1 MTQAASLAQFRT
13 GVAARPVLSG
23 CAAFGHSLHL
33 GAGKVAPLP
42 RGESALVHIVS
53 GAAKLVAHAAA
64 ERNQVTAFNFAG
76 DLVMVPGSGPHAY
89 ELHTLVPSELI
100 VFPYKALRNAVAD
113 DPAILARLLDNC
125 DAALGRC
132 REKALMIGRKTASER
147 LAGFLV
153 MMAARIG
160 VPHGDRILLDL
171 PMSRRDIGDSL
182 GLTIETISRQFSLL
196 RQARQIATEGRSK
209 VLLLDFHGL
218 QERAGHLGELGP
230 AFSSKFALDQC

>member
-1 MTQAASLAQFRT
+1 
-13 GVAARPVLSG
+13 
-23 CAAFGHSLHL
+23 
-33 GAGKVAPLP
+33 
-42 RGESALVHIVS
+42 
-53 GAAKLVAHAAA
+53 
-64 ERNQVTAFNFAG
+64 VTAFNFAG
-76 DLVMVPGSGPHAY
+76 DLVMVPGNGPHAY
-89 ELHTLVPSELI
+89 ELHTLVASELI
-100 VFPYKALRNAVAD
+100 VFPYKALRNAVAE

-125 DAALGRC
+125 DAALSRC

-160 VPHGDRILLDL
+160 VAQGDRILLDL

>member
-1 MTQAASLAQFRT
+1 M
-13 GVAARPVLSG
+13 
-23 CAAFGHSLHL
+23 
-33 GAGKVAPLP
+33 P

>member
-1 MTQAASLAQFRT
+1 MTQVESLAKFRT

-23 CAAFGHSLHL
+23 CAALGHSLHL

-42 RGESALVHIVS
+42 RGEGALVHIIS

-76 DLVMVPGSGPHAY
+76 DLVMVPGNGPHAY
-89 ELHTLVPSELI
+89 ELHTLVASELI
-100 VFPYKALRNAVAD
+100 VFPYKALRNAVAE

-125 DAALGRC
+125 DAALSRC

-160 VPHGDRILLDL
+160 VAQGDRILLDL

>member
-1 MTQAASLAQFRT
+1 MTQAASLSQFRT
-13 GVAARPVLSG
+13 GVAGAPPLAA
-23 CAAFGHSLHL
+23 CAALAQSLRL
-33 GAGKVAPLP
+33 GAGKIAPLP

-64 ERNQVTAFNFAG
+64 EREQVTAFNFSG

-89 ELHTLVPSELI
+89 VLHTLIECELT
-100 VFPYKALRNAVAD
+100 VFPYKALRGAVAD
-113 DPAILARLLDNC
+113 DPAILAQLLDNC
-125 DAALGRC
+125 DAALSRC

-147 LAGFLV
+147 MAGFLV

-160 VPHGDRILLDL
+160 EPRGDTVLLDL

-196 RQARQIATEGRSK
+196 REARQIATEGRSK
-209 VLLLDFHGL
+209 VVLLDFSGL
-218 QERAGHLGELGP
+218 QERAGHLAELGP
-230 AFSSKFALDQC
+230 AFPSKFALDQC